1 MQEFKKKTIEKMSK
15 LFLILTF
22 LLLTT
27 ILSFLYWL
35 ETSFLRSNIA
45 HIDNI
50 WTSYGAQLDWDG
62 KRPLNILFLSWGS
75 RGDHQPNVAL
85 GLELAKR
92 GHNVTILGLEKY
104 KYLIERYEPKIKYYP
119 LEDEDIWVLASNMN
133 SNADCELSH
142 LRDYIQNS
150 SKNIVSQYLKAIAT
164 GGSGSFSDN
173 DDVDDYS
180 KIDVLFGSFPIPIF
194 FHHLTVA
201 QATKKPIFFTTHD
214 PGLPTEYY
222 SYHPGT
228 KLWNDYGRRKNI
240 LFGNQIPSILFGIL
254 MTLGNTPFRTLRKD
268 LGLPTS
274 FPIYRY
280 THSTVL
286 TDFPIFDTSD
296 IEIWPRPLDWPK
308 HWVSTGVFQMPSND
322 NDAVTDTTDN
332 NKLVFHEREELQT
345 WIDSRKEYNRPILFF
360 GQGSFT
366 SHDKATNTEIIIDT
380 CEKLQMDAIA
390 LTTTVDF
397 KNINRPAFLQVVD
410 EADFD
415 SIFPQ
420 CSVIVHHGGAGTMSH
435 IVRSATPS
443 ICIPYLPFQVNWGA
457 KLEDLGIGTLLHSDL
472 MLDIWKKNGT
482 NLLQD
487 AVERVMHP
495 SIQKMA
501 TELATKVQQRSGGVQ
516 VAADSFIE
524 TLLSFQVSNARK
536 GNTNTLKNDL

>member
-1 MQEFKKKTIEKMSK
+1 MTKIFV
-15 LFLILTF
+15 LTF
-22 LLLTT
+22 LIITT
-27 ILSFLYWL
+27 VLSFFVYWL
-35 ETSFLRSNIA
+35 ETSFLRSNIS

-50 WTSYGAQLDWDG
+50 WTSYDAQLDWDG

-85 GLELAKR
+85 GLELSKR

-104 KYLIERYEPKIKYYP
+104 KSLIEMYEPRIKYYP
-119 LEDEDIWVLASNMN
+119 LVDEDIWVLASNMN
-133 SNADCELSH
+133 KDSDRELSH
-142 LRDYIQNS
+142 LRDYIMNS
-150 SKNIVSQYLKAIAT
+150 SKNIVSQYLKAITT
-164 GGSGSFSDN
+164 GGSETSSDN
-173 DDVDDYS
+173 DAGDYS
-180 KIDVLFGSFPIPIF
+180 KIDVLFGSVPLPIF

-201 QATKKPIFFTTHD
+201 QATKKPIFFTMHD

-222 SYHPGT
+222 SYHPDT
-228 KLWNDYGRRKNI
+228 KLWKDYGRRKNI
-240 LFGNQIPSILFGIL
+240 LFGDQIPSILFGIL

-274 FPIYRY
+274 FPFYRY

-286 TDFPIFDTSD
+286 ADFPIFDTSD
-296 IEIWPRPLDWPK
+296 TDIWPRPLDWPK
-308 HWVSTGVFQMPSND
+308 HWVSTGVFQMPGSSSAD
-322 NDAVTDTTDN
+322 SDTSTDATIN
-332 NKLVFHEREELQT
+332 ELVFSQREELQT

-366 SHDKATNTEIIIDT
+366 SHDKVTNTEIIIDT
-380 CEKLQMDAIA
+380 CKKLQMDAIA
-390 LTTTVDF
+390 LSTTVDF
-397 KNINRPAFLQVVD
+397 KNMNRPAFLQVVD

-435 IVRSATPS
+435 IVRSTTPS

-457 KLEDLGIGTLLHSDL
+457 KLEDLGIGTFLHLDL
-472 MLDIWKKNGT
+472 MMGVWKKNGT

-487 AVERVMHP
+487 AVEKVMQP
-495 SIQKMA
+495 SVQM
-501 TELATKVQQRSGGVQ
+501 LAAEVGAKVQQKSGGVQ

-524 TLLSFQVSNARK
+524 TLLSFQKVSNARK
-536 GNTNTLKNDL
+536 GNPSTHTLKNDL